1 MTLKIFIDKYH
12 LPNTLGIDHVAIKHP
27 QTGDKIYIISQW
39 YSGIWFRK
47 IKGSANMN
55 GQMWPLQ
62 WTEDIGSL
70 EVHKD
75 AKKELSIKLKR

>member
-47 IKGSANMN
+47 SKGSGNDD
-55 GQMWPLQ
+55 GQLWPLQ
-62 WTEDIGSL
+62 WYDKIENLD
-70 EVHKD
+70 VHKD
-75 AKKELSIKLKR
+75 AKKELHIH